1 MSLLTKIV
9 FVGTVLRVGTH
20 TKGALPVHRAVS
32 LCSLPRMP
40 TDLVKE
46 RERKWLKMIAK
57 WDYYMEKKPRK
68 VRAGLQEMA

>member
-20 TKGALPVHRAVS
+20 TKGALLHRAVS